1 MDFAYNNRS
10 NNRLEQETYWKQ
22 YGWMSRLGLNNAK
35 AIVFALIFER
45 DCTDDPARERIT
57 SKYIAQTL
65 DEGCPAPARGRRAA
79 EHGIARVF
87 KTLNELAAKGL
98 VCAVMDED
106 GLSMSFKCDYD
117 AVESVLADADSGTED
132 AKLADG
138 SSESEVDDGAY
149 DKMS

>member
-1 MDFAYNNRS
+1 MDFEHNDPARQ
-10 NNRLEQETYWKQ
+10 RLEQEPYWKQ
-22 YGWMSRLGLNNAK
+22 YGWMNKLGLNGPR

-45 DCTDDPARERIT
+45 DCTNDPARERIT
-57 SKYIAQTL
+57 SKYIAQAL
-65 DEGCPAPARGRRAA
+65 DEGSPARRGSR
-79 EHGIARVF
+79 EGGIARVF
-87 KTLNELAAKGL
+87 KALNELAAKGL

>member
-1 MDFAYNNRS
+1 MDFGFNDPVRK
-10 NNRLEQETYWKQ
+10 RLEQETYWKQ
-22 YGWMSRLGLNNAK
+22 YGWMNKLGINGPR

-57 SKYIAQTL
+57 SKYIAQAL
-65 DEGCPAPARGRRAA
+65 DEGSPARRGSR
-79 EHGIARVF
+79 EGGIARVF
-87 KTLNELAAKGL
+87 KALNELAAKGL

>member
-1 MDFAYNNRS
+1 MDFNYNDTPAA
-10 NNRLEQETYWKQ
+10 RLENEPYWKQ
-22 YGWMSRLGLNNAK
+22 YGWMDKLALKGPRT
-35 AIVFALIFER
+35 IVFALIFER
-45 DCTDDPARERIT
+45 DCTEDPARDRIT
-57 SKYIAQTL
+57 SKYIARAL
-65 DEGCPAPARGRRAA
+65 DEGCPVRGRRAA

>member
-57 SKYIAQTL
+57 SKYIAQAL
-65 DEGCPAPARGRRAA
+65 DEGSPARRGSSDG
-79 EHGIARVF
+79 GIARVF
-87 KTLNELAAKGL
+87 KALNELAAKGL

-117 AVESVLADADSGTED
+117 AVESILAGAADSS
-132 AKLADG
+132 ADIDPTSE
-138 SSESEVDDGAY
+138 SSEGEVDDNAY

>member
-57 SKYIAQTL
+57 SKYIAQAL
-65 DEGCPAPARGRRAA
+65 DEGSPARRGSR
-79 EHGIARVF
+79 EGGIARVF
-87 KTLNELAAKGL
+87 KALNELAAKGL

-117 AVESVLADADSGTED
+117 AVESILTGTADSP
-132 AKLADG
+132 ADIEQTSE
-138 SSESEVDDGAY
+138 SSEGEVDGDAY

>member
-1 MDFAYNNRS
+1 MDFGFNDPARK
-10 NNRLEQETYWKQ
+10 RLEQETYWKQ
-22 YGWMSRLGLNNAK
+22 YGWMNKLGINGPR

-57 SKYIAQTL
+57 SKYIAQAL
-65 DEGCPAPARGRRAA
+65 DEGSPARRGSR
-79 EHGIARVF
+79 EGGIARVF
-87 KTLNELAAKGL
+87 KALNELAAKGL

-117 AVESVLADADSGTED
+117 AVESILTGTADSP
-132 AKLADG
+132 ADIEQTSE
-138 SSESEVDDGAY
+138 SSEGEVDGDAY

>member
-22 YGWMSRLGLNNAK
+22 YGWMNKLGINGPR

-57 SKYIAQTL
+57 SKYIAQAL
-65 DEGCPAPARGRRAA
+65 DEGSPARRGSR
-79 EHGIARVF
+79 EGGIARVF

-138 SSESEVDDGAY
+138 SSESEVVDGAY

>member
-45 DCTDDPARERIT
+45 DCTDDQARERIT
-57 SKYIAQTL
+57 SKYIARAL
-65 DEGCPAPARGRRAA
+65 DEGCPVRGRG
-79 EHGIARVF
+79 EGGIARVF
-87 KTLNELAAKGL
+87 KVLNELSAKGL

-117 AVESVLADADSGTED
+117 AVESILADAVSVTED
-132 AKLADG
+132 AEPTDE

>member
-1 MDFAYNNRS
+1 MDFAYNNHS

-57 SKYIAQTL
+57 SKYIAQAL
-65 DEGCPAPARGRRAA
+65 DEGCQAPARGRGAA

-98 VCAVMDED
+98 VCADMDED

-117 AVESVLADADSGTED
+117 AVESILAAAAGCSADIEPTSE
-132 AKLADG
+132 
-138 SSESEVDDGAY
+138 SSEGEVDGDAY

>member
-35 AIVFALIFER
+35 ATVFALIFER

-57 SKYIAQTL
+57 SKYIAQAL
-65 DEGCPAPARGRRAA
+65 DEGCPVRGRG
-79 EHGIARVF
+79 ESGIARVF
-87 KTLNELAAKGL
+87 KVLNELSAKGL

-117 AVESVLADADSGTED
+117 AVESILAGAADSS
-132 AKLADG
+132 ADIEPTSE
-138 SSESEVDDGAY
+138 SSEGEVDDNAY

>member
-1 MDFAYNNRS
+1 MDFGFNDPARK
-10 NNRLEQETYWKQ
+10 RQETYWKQ
-22 YGWMSRLGLNNAK
+22 YGWMNKLGINGPR

-57 SKYIAQTL
+57 SKYIAQAL
-65 DEGCPAPARGRRAA
+65 DEGSPARRGSR
-79 EHGIARVF
+79 EGGIARVF
-87 KTLNELAAKGL
+87 KALNELAAKGL

-117 AVESVLADADSGTED
+117 AVESILTGTADSP
-132 AKLADG
+132 ADIEQTSE
-138 SSESEVDDGAY
+138 SSEGEVDGDAY

>member
-57 SKYIAQTL
+57 SKYIAQAL
-65 DEGCPAPARGRRAA
+65 NEGSPARRGSR
-79 EHGIARVF
+79 EGGIARVF
-87 KTLNELAAKGL
+87 KALNELAAKGL

-117 AVESVLADADSGTED
+117 AVESILAGAADSS
-132 AKLADG
+132 ADIEPTSE
-138 SSESEVDDGAY
+138 SSEGEVDDNAY
-149 DKMS
+149 DKMSR

>member
-1 MDFAYNNRS
+1 MDFGHNDPARQ
-10 NNRLEQETYWKQ
+10 RLEQEPYWKQ
-22 YGWMSRLGLNNAK
+22 YGWMNKLGLNGPR

-45 DCTDDPARERIT
+45 DCTNDPARERIT
-57 SKYIAQTL
+57 SKYIAQAL
-65 DEGCPAPARGRRAA
+65 DEGSPARRGSR
-79 EHGIARVF
+79 EGGIARVF
-87 KTLNELAAKGL
+87 KALNELATKGL

>member
-22 YGWMSRLGLNNAK
+22 YGWMSRLGLK
-35 AIVFALIFER
+35 APRQSSSRSFSSATAPTTPPVSASPRNISRRPSMR
-45 DCTDDPARERIT
+45 DV
-57 SKYIAQTL
+57 L
-65 DEGCPAPARGRRAA
+65 PARGCGAA
-79 EHGIARVF
+79 EHGVARVF

-98 VCAVMDED
+98 VCADMDED

-117 AVESVLADADSGTED
+117 AIESILADTADNS
-132 AKLADG
+132 ADIEPTSE
-138 SSESEVDDGAY
+138 SSEGEVDDNAY

>member
-1 MDFAYNNRS
+1 MDFGHNDPARQ
-10 NNRLEQETYWKQ
+10 RLEQEPYWKQ
-22 YGWMSRLGLNNAK
+22 YGWMNKLGLNGPR

-45 DCTDDPARERIT
+45 DCTNDPARDRIT
-57 SKYIAQTL
+57 SKYIAQAL
-65 DEGCPAPARGRRAA
+65 DEGSPARRGSR
-79 EHGIARVF
+79 EGGIARVF
-87 KTLNELAAKGL
+87 KALNELAAKGL

>member
-1 MDFAYNNRS
+1 MDFGHNDPARQ
-10 NNRLEQETYWKQ
+10 RLEQEPYWKQ
-22 YGWMSRLGLNNAK
+22 YGWMNKLGLNGPR

-45 DCTDDPARERIT
+45 DCTNDPARDRIT
-57 SKYIAQTL
+57 SKYIAQAL
-65 DEGCPAPARGRRAA
+65 DEGSPARRGSR
-79 EHGIARVF
+79 EGGIARVF
-87 KTLNELAAKGL
+87 KALNELAAKGL

-117 AVESVLADADSGTED
+117 AVESVLADADSGTEN

>member
-57 SKYIAQTL
+57 SKYIAQAL
-65 DEGCPAPARGRRAA
+65 DEGSPARRGSR
-79 EHGIARVF
+79 EGGIARVF
-87 KTLNELAAKGL
+87 KALNELAAKGL

-117 AVESVLADADSGTED
+117 AVESILAGAADSS
-132 AKLADG
+132 ADIDPTSE
-138 SSESEVDDGAY
+138 SSEGEVDDNAY

>member
-57 SKYIAQTL
+57 SKYIAQAL
-65 DEGCPAPARGRRAA
+65 DEGCPAPARGRRRPSTAS
-79 EHGIARVF
+79 R
-87 KTLNELAAKGL
+87 
-98 VCAVMDED
+98 
-106 GLSMSFKCDYD
+106 
-117 AVESVLADADSGTED
+117 ESSRRSTSLLPRDSSAPSWTRT
-132 AKLADG
+132 ACR
-138 SSESEVDDGAY
+138 
-149 DKMS
+149 